1 MYLYLLS
8 MQKHA
13 FLIMAHNQPTLL
25 QTLVSQIDNEETD
38 IYIHIDAKS
47 NMSLPKAKYSKLF
60 FTNRVSVLWGT
71 SKQIEAELIL
81 FQAAYKRNYDFYHFI
96 SGSDLLIQPIYT
108 ILAFFSA
115 HINKQFIGF
124 SNDLEWFKYIGQNSI
139 DRLPALQNK
148 YNILRHGANW
158 CSLTQQAV
166 NILLK
171 NKQNILSDFGG
182 MHTADEIYKQ
192 TVLFQHR
199 NMLQFYDSEN
209 EQNGHQRYIDWSQGG
224 SHPKDL
230 NYNDI
235 KKIQE
240 SGLMFARKFSEKNL
254 NAIKIMYN
262 YTNRKQVQ

>member
-1 MYLYLLS
+1 MLLYLLS

-25 QTLVSQIDNEETD
+25 QTLVNQIDGEETD

-47 NMSLPKAKYSKLF
+47 NISLPKAKYSKLV
-60 FTNRVSVLWGT
+60 FTNRVSVQWGT

-81 FQAAYKRNYDFYHFI
+81 FQTAYKKNYDFYHFI
-96 SGSDLLIQPIYT
+96 SGSDLLIQPINAV
-108 ILAFFSA
+108 LAFFSA
-115 HINKQFIGF
+115 HKNIQFIGF
-124 SNDLEWFKYIGQNSI
+124 NNDQEWFKFIGQNSI
-139 DRLPALQNK
+139 YRLAALQNK
-148 YNILRHGANW
+148 YNIIKHGANW
-158 CSLTQQAV
+158 CSLTHQAV
-166 NILLK
+166 NILLN
-171 NKQNILSDFGG
+171 NKQSILSDFGG

-199 NMLQFYDSEN
+199 KELQFYDSEN

-230 NYNDI
+230 NDNDI
-235 KKIQE
+235 LKMLQ

-254 NAIKIMYN
+254 NAIKIMYDYTN
-262 YTNRKQVQ
+262 TNRK